1 MVYDY
6 LVWIHW
12 RVGYKGL
19 YDKEVLLF
27 DYTSGCRFE
36 VVKRKVA
43 CTVLVNAAGLGL
55 IEYIE
60 VDSVEGQFDCIEEAR
75 HI

>member
-1 MVYDY
+1 M
-6 LVWIHW
+6 
-12 RVGYKGL
+12 
-19 YDKEVLLF
+19 F
-27 DYTSGCRFE
+27 DYTSGYRFE
-36 VVKRKVA
+36 VVKRKVD

-60 VDSVEGQFDCIEEAR
+60 VDFLEGEFDYIEEAL

>member
-1 MVYDY
+1 MVYHY

-12 RVGYKGL
+12 RVGYKRL

-36 VVKRKVA
+36 VVKRKVD

-60 VDSVEGQFDCIEEAR
+60 VDSVEG
-75 HI
+75 